1 MKGYLQLVGFWW
13 VRGDEHTPNEGHH
26 SVCGRVQT
34 AAVLVQAT
42 VLLSPQSFQFS
53 VLAKCLSVC
62 PAFFCQ
68 RDAGES
74 EKEIWNRWKK
84 ILSITFPQTLPTYRF
99 TTYMC
104 KSFQIVSIFFAK
116 KLGMQSWYIWGLM
129 LESDKQCS
137 HKNCNFCKNGISTS
151 SKGALRHVLLQIFVP
166 VFVLYLFCYNAT
178 CSCLHVLLCLRRLL
192 FSQVSNLLPFF
203 AFHTRDRVCKQSR
216 HYFFLF
222 C

>member
-84 ILSITFPQTLPTYRF
+84 ILSITFPQTLPTYSLH
-99 TTYMC
+99 MC
-104 KSFQIVSIFFAK
+104 AKVFRYAQYFLHKKWVCKVGIFGV
-116 KLGMQSWYIWGLM
+116 LCLNQT
-129 LESDKQCS
+129 CS
-137 HKNCNFCKNGISTS
+137 VHTKI
-151 SKGALRHVLLQIFVP
+151 AIFVKMASARP
-166 VFVLYLFCYNAT
+166 PRVRFDMYCCKYLFL
-178 CSCLHVLLCLRRLL
+178 CLHCTC
-192 FSQVSNLLPFF
+192 F
-203 AFHTRDRVCKQSR
+203 ATMPRAVVCMGC
-216 HYFFLF
+216 YV
-222 C
+222 